1 MSFILKLVVE
11 KMQILQKFNIS
22 EWWGFA
28 TMVELASNLRALE
41 GLLEEFFGPQTGN
54 ARKQEIEKVL
64 GAFTSQPTA
73 WRDCLYF
80 LSHSGNHFVAM
91 FSLTTLETFI
101 HRRWVGMLGVD
112 RAEIRT
118 SLHRLLFQVEC
129 ELNVLDISIYIF
141 LPTAPRLY
149 SSVHPK

>member
-1 MSFILKLVVE
+1 
-11 KMQILQKFNIS
+11 
-22 EWWGFA
+22 
-28 TMVELASNLRALE
+28 MVELASNLRALE
-41 GLLEEFFGPQTGN
+41 ALLEEFFGPQTGN

-118 SLHRLLFQVEC
+118 SLHRLLFQVPSN
-129 ELNVLDISIYIF
+129 LISKSTMSIILFPQHHASTPQFIRNKLIKLMVDI
-141 LPTAPRLY
+141 AR
-149 SSVHPK
+149 

>member
-1 MSFILKLVVE
+1 ME
-11 KMQILQKFNIS
+11 
-22 EWWGFA
+22 
-28 TMVELASNLRALE
+28 ELASNLRALE
-41 GLLEEFFGPQTGN
+41 ALLEEFFGPQTGN

-64 GAFTSQPTA
+64 GAFTNQPTS

-118 SLHRLLFQVEC
+118 SLHRLLFQVLVKNLLAC
-129 ELNVLDISIYIF
+129 QCQAVTIIIVF
-141 LPTAPRLY
+141 F
-149 SSVHPK
+149 SSTTPPPLSSSETS

>member
-1 MSFILKLVVE
+1 
-11 KMQILQKFNIS
+11 
-22 EWWGFA
+22 
-28 TMVELASNLRALE
+28 MVELASNLRALE
-41 GLLEEFFGPQTGN
+41 ALLEEFFGPHTGN
-54 ARKQEIEKVL
+54 SRKQEIEKVL

-118 SLHRLLFQVEC
+118 SLHRLLFQV
-129 ELNVLDISIYIF
+129 LVKNLLVNAKL
-141 LPTAPRLY
+141 
-149 SSVHPK
+149 

>member
-1 MSFILKLVVE
+1 ME
-11 KMQILQKFNIS
+11 
-22 EWWGFA
+22 
-28 TMVELASNLRALE
+28 ELASNLRALE
-41 GLLEEFFGPQTGN
+41 ALLEEFFGPQTGN

-64 GAFTSQPTA
+64 GAFTSQPTS

-118 SLHRLLFQVEC
+118 SLHRLLFQVIVNAK
-129 ELNVLDISIYIF
+129 L
-141 LPTAPRLY
+141 
-149 SSVHPK
+149 

>member
-1 MSFILKLVVE
+1 MDILNK
-11 KMQILQKFNIS
+11 KNIS
-22 EWWGFA
+22 EWLGSA
-28 TMVELASNLRALE
+28 AMVELASNLRALE
-41 GLLEEFFGPQTGN
+41 ALLEEFFGPQTGN

-118 SLHRLLFQVEC
+118 SLHRLLFQVPS
-129 ELNVLDISIYIF
+129 ELISISMFTIF
-141 LPTAPRLY
+141 FPLSTMPQLL
-149 SSVHPK
+149 SSSETS

>member
-1 MSFILKLVVE
+1 ME
-11 KMQILQKFNIS
+11 
-22 EWWGFA
+22 
-28 TMVELASNLRALE
+28 ELASNLRALE
-41 GLLEEFFGPQTGN
+41 ALLEEFFGPQTGN

-64 GAFTSQPTA
+64 GAFTSQPTS

-118 SLHRLLFQVEC
+118 SLHRLLFQVLVKNLLACQSEIIII
-129 ELNVLDISIYIF
+129 VFF
-141 LPTAPRLY
+141 LAPLHHP
-149 SSVHPK
+149 SVHPKQAD

>member
-1 MSFILKLVVE
+1 ME
-11 KMQILQKFNIS
+11 
-22 EWWGFA
+22 
-28 TMVELASNLRALE
+28 ELASNLRALE
-41 GLLEEFFGPQTGN
+41 ALLEEFFGPQTGN

-64 GAFTSQPTA
+64 GAFTSQPTS

-118 SLHRLLFQVEC
+118 SLHRLLFQV
-129 ELNVLDISIYIF
+129 LVSYMLTHQSVIIIIVFS
-141 LPTAPRLY
+141 PAPLHHP
-149 SSVHPK
+149 SVHPKQADKADG